1 MLQMV
6 KQHQNYLGG
15 LRAVVEQSPDNSR
28 YLCEALGMDEAAF
41 CRKLDSGAFSV
52 PEVEKL
58 TEMLYPEEALV
69 MEIEE
74 AEREIAEGKTFR
86 YEDVREELRKKFL

>member
-1 MLQMV
+1 MV

-15 LRAVVEQSPDNSR
+15 LRAVVDQSPDNSQ
-28 YLCEALGMDEAAF
+28 YVCETLGMDKVTF
-41 CRKLDSGAFSV
+41 YRKLNSGSFSD

-86 YEDVREELRKKFL
+86 YEDVREELRRKLL